1 MAMPNIKVSSDT
13 YAKLS
18 AIATWEGVSAG
29 EVVARLL
36 DRTPESKPRE
46 HGRISVHAVYRQ
58 VRVEGTYDPNTH
70 TVTIESAP
78 WHGEE
83 FAKPSAAAIAVV
95 ARYNPERNANTNGW
109 RFWRV
114 SDTGRLLDSLRDT

>member
-1 MAMPNIKVSSDT
+1 MTNIEVSRDT

-18 AIATWEGVSAG
+18 AIATWEGISAG

-36 DRTPESKPRE
+36 DRRPESKPRE

-70 TVTIESAP
+70 TVTIESTP
-78 WHGEE
+78 WNGEE

-95 ARYNPERNANTNGW
+95 THYNPERNANTNGW

-114 SDTGRLLDSLRDT
+114 SDTGKLLDSLRDT

>member
-1 MAMPNIKVSSDT
+1 MRSSPQSPHGKGSLQERWSPASST
-13 YAKLS
+13 GHPS
-18 AIATWEGVSAG
+18 
-29 EVVARLL
+29 R
-36 DRTPESKPRE
+36 KPRE

-58 VRVEGTYDPNTH
+58 VLVEGKYDPNTR

-78 WHGEE
+78 WNGEE

-95 ARYNPERNANTNGW
+95 THYNPERNANTNGW